1 MKWDELKWYKADKD
15 YSFSLVKC
23 LVIVKNGNI
32 VIRDHADK
40 GEYYIP
46 LQLIKDLPKKE
57 E

>member
-23 LVIVKNGNI
+23 LVIAKNGKI